1 MYGCGRVESST
12 TWQDLQFDPS
22 EELVA
27 VVNPSRGGLG
37 MNFIF
42 HRVADRLPRR
52 KNRKY
57 ALTYSRKLK
66 TGMYEKAGGNH
77 LLLPANEVAE
87 R

>member
-42 HRVADRLPRR
+42 HRVAAD
-52 KNRKY
+52 Y
-57 ALTYSRKLK
+57 HAGK
-66 TGMYEKAGGNH
+66 TENM
-77 LLLPANEVAE
+77 L
-87 R
+87 